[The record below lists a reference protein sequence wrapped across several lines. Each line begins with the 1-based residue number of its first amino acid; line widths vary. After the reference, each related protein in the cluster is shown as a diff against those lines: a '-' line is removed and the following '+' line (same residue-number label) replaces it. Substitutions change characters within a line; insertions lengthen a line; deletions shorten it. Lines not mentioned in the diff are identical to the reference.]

1 MKKRLNV
8 NFFPYGTQYYRAP
21 TPLPGEWAR
30 DLKEIARAGYTHVQF
45 RPQWRVHERVFDRFV
60 WDDLD
65 RLMDLAQA
73 VGLRAVVKPMAECA
87 PDWVYTE
94 LHGER
99 IGFSGIPIP
108 PIAHGAFYE
117 GGWLPCFDNPDVAE
131 ADVVVF
137 NHWKQTNG
145 FSFDAN
151 TAYVLRISKADLFD
165 HKELVKEIVPK
176 VAKLNVVI
184 TDVESF
190 TDEDFAIYKNV
201 LQYWANDIE
210 NLYADGKSPQ
220 LNLLTDRMMLDK
232 MNNCGAADSNVT
244 LAPDGKFYVCPA
256 FYQANSDTIISK
268 SYNIGSLVEG
278 LDIKNPQLYK
288 LDHAPICRK
297 CDAYQCRRCIW
308 LNRKTTLEVNTPS
321 HEQCVVAHLERNAS
335 RDLLA
340 NIRKH
345 GQFIPEREIK
355 AIDYLD
361 PFDMEDEY

>member
-1 MKKRLNV
+1 MIQYLVILLDDTSVSFCHYQNDKKERNLMPFETLKAGIVYAMKENLNIQFV
-8 NFFPYGTQYYRAP
+8 YPNYS
-21 TPLPGEWAR
+21 LPKDYLEA
-30 DLKEIARAGYTHVQF
+30 
-45 RPQWRVHERVFDRFV
+45 
-60 WDDLD
+60 
-65 RLMDLAQA
+65 MDSIDHTDI
-73 VGLRAVVKPMAECA
+73 KPVSLG
-87 PDWVYTE
+87 D
-94 LHGER
+94 
-99 IGFSGIPIP
+99 
-108 PIAHGAFYE
+108 
-117 GGWLPCFDNPDVAE
+117 E
-131 ADVVVF
+131 ADVMAMDGINQIPSTKTNDF
-137 NHWKQTNG
+137 KQG
-145 FSFDAN
+145 VS
-151 TAYVLRISKADLFD
+151 YVLRLSKHELF
-165 HKELVKEIVPK
+165 EEIANVCALLNK
-176 VAKLNVVI
+176 VERLNVVI